1 MPEFDR
7 PRIGIISD
15 TLLQRHQLQ
24 HSVVG
29 YGLDVAFNCD
39 PERFSQPN
47 FKLDN
52 NIALLI
58 LDVENEEHCADFIDD
73 ILERVDVPI
82 LFGLG
87 KAPEKQSNEY
97 PRWERRLYTK
107 LREHLGDLE
116 QVEAIGESVVA
127 LEKEDA
133 GSEPVRTP
141 SRITSA
147 QNKEKVERVWILGA
161 SLGGP
166 EAVKGFLDNLPE
178 GLPVAFIYAQ
188 HIDANFS
195 AVLAKVLARHSS
207 FSLKI
212 AADGDRL
219 RYGEILLVPVD
230 REMYFDDGG
239 NIHFKDTPW
248 PGPYG
253 PSIDQVLL
261 NVADCYGSRSHAI
274 FFSGMGNDGAIAAPL
289 LKAYG
294 STIWVQTSASC
305 ANSSM
310 ADSVAA
316 TGCSTFSGTP
326 VQLSAELVKLIE
338 KEELEK

>member
-1 MPEFDR
+1 MMEFEK
-7 PRIGIISD
+7 PSIGIISD

-24 HSVVG
+24 HSIAA

-39 PERFSQPN
+39 PERFNSP
-47 FKLDN
+47 LITAN
-52 NIALLI
+52 NTINLLI
-58 LDVENEEHCADFIDD
+58 LEVENEEHCADFIDKV
-73 ILERVDVPI
+73 LEEIEVPI

-87 KAPEKQSNEY
+87 NAPEKSSVEY

-116 QVEAIGESVVA
+116 HVTQIGQSLDA
-127 LEKEDA
+127 LDQ
-133 GSEPVRTP
+133 STSDTTPVRLPT
-141 SRITSA
+141 RITLA
-147 QNKEKVERVWILGA
+147 ANRDNVERVWILGA

-166 EAVKGFLDNLPE
+166 EAVKEFLDNLPE
-178 GLPVAFIYAQ
+178 GLPVAFVYAQ

-195 AVLAKVLARHSS
+195 EVLAKVLARHSA
-207 FSLKI
+207 FNLKI
-212 AADGDRL
+212 AEDGDRL
-219 RYGEILLVPVD
+219 RYGEILLTPVD
-230 REMYFDDGG
+230 REMYFDEQGF
-239 NIHFKDTPW
+239 IRFKETPW

-261 NVADCYGSRSHAI
+261 NVADFYGPRSHVI

-294 STIWVQTSASC
+294 STIWVQTSDSC

-310 ADSVAA
+310 ADSVDA
-316 TGCSTFSGTP
+316 TGSSTFSGTP
-326 VQLSAELVKLIE
+326 NQLAQELVKLIE
-338 KEELEK
+338 AQELDK